1 MKSVQYFIALS
12 MLLFSFNLPN
22 EEPVSVQFNTNPSG
36 KEHIKVLNASYE
48 KELIHLVNQYRID
61 KGLSPLKIH
70 PSLMLA
76 SRYHA
81 ADMAIENYFEH
92 ATHNRIN
99 NSLKRGISTFKRIN
113 KFYDGYANT
122 ENCGAGYQTPHAV
135 FQGWVKSPGH
145 HANLL
150 NKRSTHI
157 GVGYYKTNHSKYGT
171 YWVFAS
177 AAE

>member
-1 MKSVQYFIALS
+1 MKSVQCFVVCS

-36 KEHIKVLNASYE
+36 KEQVKVLNASYE
-48 KELIHLVNQYRID
+48 KELIHLINQYRIK
-61 KGLSPLKIH
+61 KGLNPLKVH
-70 PSLMLA
+70 PALMRA

-99 NSLKRGISTFKRIN
+99 KQLQRGLSTFKRIK
-113 KFYDGYANT
+113 KFYGGYANT
-122 ENCGAGYQTPHAV
+122 ENCGAGYRTPADV
-135 FQGWVKSPGH
+135 FRGWVESPGH
-145 HANLL
+145 HKNLL
-150 NKRSTHI
+150 NPYSTHI
-157 GVGYYKTNHSKYGT
+157 GVGYYKTQHSRYGA
-171 YWVFAS
+171 YWVFES